1 LELVAG
7 SVKIDGQF
15 TGIIEGTLL
24 QFENCLIIFDSEMV
38 VRYGWKSLSSFVFLT
53 DVARVVLNLGFLPDA
68 GVKLVLL
75 DDLLMKVF
83 SHLDIFVFV
92 YYKMHA

>member
-7 SVKIDGQF
+7 CVKIDGQF
-15 TGIIEGTLL
+15 TGTIEGTLL

-38 VRYGWKSLSSFVFLT
+38 VRYDWKSLSSFVFLT
-53 DVARVVLNLGFLPDA
+53 DVARVVLNLGFLPET

-92 YYKMHA
+92 YYKMYA